1 MQKVSSADKIFLD
14 QLTEVV
20 EKHLADETFGV
31 SELAAEVGMSRS
43 NLLRKVKQSTKLSV
57 SQFIRQVRLQKAMT
71 LLQQNAL
78 NVSEVSYQVGFSS
91 TSYFIKCF
99 REHYG
104 YSPGEV
110 GKREVQEDPPVE
122 QDGMLLRRENH
133 PVEPNEVPLRR
144 KKWRL
149 PLILSL
155 SFVLALAVALFIY
168 LKPESPK
175 FSPEKSIVVLP
186 FKNDSSDSTNL
197 YLINGLMEST
207 LNNLQKIKD
216 VRVLSRTSAEK
227 YRNTTKSIPEMAEEL
242 HVNYFVEGSGQKIGD
257 RIFLNIQLIDASTDR
272 QLWAKQYER
281 QISDIFEL
289 QQEIAKSIAEEIQ
302 AVFTPEEE
310 KLIEKIPTTNLLAYD
325 YYLKGLNYQ
334 NNGGSD
340 LLKAIPEFKQAIAQ
354 DPRFALAH
362 ANLAITYFNLDIAQE
377 KKKYLSELNVHADKA
392 LLLDPRLAESLMA
405 KALYYINNKE
415 YAEAPAY
422 LEKALEYNP
431 NSAMVIN
438 MLSFFYSSIMPD
450 TGKFIEYA
458 LKGVKLD
465 IAANDSAMTSYIY
478 LNLSNALIQ
487 SGFVDEAI
495 RYVDKS
501 LDYNPENYYSNH
513 LKAFVLY
520 ARNKDLEETKALLI
534 RELDKDT
541 TRLDILQDLGKIC
554 YYQKDYKGAW
564 HYYNRFVSRR
574 ESLQLNIYEHENLL
588 IGTVMKKMGYHE
600 KAARYVQEYK
610 HLADS
615 NDSNYKP
622 LLLAAYYTHMG
633 DQDQALKQ
641 MKLFAQEENI
651 QYWIVLFIE
660 CDPVL
665 ESLLATAAGKE
676 LVAKIKAKFWEN
688 HAEIKARL
696 KEESLI

>member
-1 MQKVSSADKIFLD
+1 MQNITSADNIFLD
-14 QLTEVV
+14 QLTEIV
-20 EKHLADETFGV
+20 EKHIGDENFGV
-31 SELAAEVGMSRS
+31 SELATEVSMSRS
-43 NLLRKVKQSTKLSV
+43 NLLRKVKKLTKLSV
-57 SQFIRQVRLQKAMT
+57 SQFIRQARLQKAMS

-78 NVSEVSYQVGFSS
+78 NVSEVSFRVGFSS

-99 REHYG
+99 REYYG

-110 GKREVQEDPPVE
+110 GKRDFQADQPANQGEAS
-122 QDGMLLRRENH
+122 LRE
-133 PVEPNEVPLRR
+133 

-149 PLILSL
+149 PVMISL
-155 SFVLALAVALFIY
+155 SFMLVLAVVLFIF

-175 FSPEKSIVVLP
+175 AGPEKSIVVLP

-207 LNNLQKIKD
+207 LNKLQKIKD

-242 HVNYFVEGSGQKIGD
+242 NVNYFVEGSGQKVGD
-257 RIFLNIQLIDASTDR
+257 RILLNIQLIDASTDSH
-272 QLWAKQYER
+272 LWAKQYER
-281 QISDIFEL
+281 QVSDIFDL

-310 KLIEKIPTTNLLAYD
+310 KLIDKVPTNDLLAYD
-325 YYLKGLNYQ
+325 FYLKGLNYQ

-340 LLKAIPEFKQAIAQ
+340 LMKAIPEFKEAIAR
-354 DPRFALAH
+354 DPQFALAH
-362 ANLAITYFNLDIAQE
+362 ANLAITYFNLDILQE
-377 KKKYLSELNVHADKA
+377 KKKYVSELNAHADKA
-392 LLLDPRLAESLMA
+392 LLLDPKLAESLMA
-405 KALYYINNKE
+405 KALFYINNKE
-415 YAEAPAY
+415 YTEAPAY

-438 MLSFFYSSIMPD
+438 MLSYFYSTIMPN

-465 IAANDSAMTSYIY
+465 IAANDSATTSYIY
-478 LNLSNALIQ
+478 LNLSHALIQ

-520 ARNKDLEETKALLI
+520 AKNKDLDKTKALLI
-534 RELDKDT
+534 RELNKDT
-541 TRLDILQDLGKIC
+541 TRLDILQDIGKVC
-554 YYQKDYKGAW
+554 FYQKDYEGAW
-564 HYYNRFVSRR
+564 HYYKRFIALR
-574 ESLQLNIYEHENLL
+574 ESKQLDVYQHENLL
-588 IGTVMKKMGYHE
+588 IGTVLKKMGHHE
-600 KAARYVQEYK
+600 KAARYFQEYK
-610 HLADS
+610 NLADS
-615 NDSNYKP
+615 NESSYKP
-622 LLLAAYYTHMG
+622 LLLAGYYTHMG
-633 DQDQALKQ
+633 DQDQALEQ
-641 MKLFAQEENI
+641 MRLFSQEDNI

-660 CDPVL
+660 CDPL
-665 ESLLATAAGKE
+665 MAPMLATAAGRE
-676 LVAKIKAKFWEN
+676 AIAKIKTKFWKN

-696 KEESLI
+696 EKESLI